1 VTSTAQP
8 LPGALRRGARER
20 AASALWHAH
29 PARPGREYAAL
40 RRSQW
45 WPRERLEAL
54 QVEQLR
60 RLVAAATRVPFYRER
75 FAGAGV
81 DARAV
86 RALGDLRR
94 LPVLERADLER
105 LGVAGLR
112 TPGSRGMRASS
123 SGSLG
128 APVQILWPLS
138 QMRWLDAG
146 EARARSWFGSEVG
159 ARRLEV
165 RCRPVGR
172 LQALSATLLNL
183 QALHARSV
191 ADRRV
196 LDRLVASLER
206 RPPTL
211 VWGVSNAL
219 YTVAR
224 ALLADGR
231 AFPVR
236 ACWSGG
242 NHLHP
247 HYRAALEQAFRCEV
261 YERYATIETGVIA
274 HECPEGR
281 SLHVPAEGV
290 IVEIVRADGSWAA
303 PGEPGDVVVTSL
315 RNHATPLLRYRVGD
329 RAVAPA
335 SADCSC
341 GRGLPVFGRV
351 EGRSGDFLR
360 TASDDRVGPRA
371 VLAALDPLPDGIVD
385 LQVRQDAGRRLTVLV
400 ESDAPLGEQRE
411 RIGTTLSALAEPPE
425 PPHVERVDR
434 IELTPGGKVRTVISD
449 AWGA

>member
-360 TASDDRVGPRA
+360 TASDDRVGRRA
-371 VLAALDPLPDGIVD
+371 VLAPLDPLPDGIVD